1 MTAVSSKRARE
12 RREKVRPDWEHERSL
27 WARGHALVAGV
38 DEVGRGPL
46 AGPVVAAAVILP
58 HSANLSE
65 SELKWI
71 GELRD
76 SKVLSMRAR
85 ASLADIIRVQ
95 TLWAVACVS
104 PHVIDQIN
112 IRQATRLAM
121 KRAVEALPT
130 GAEALIID
138 GRDVIEAKVPQV
150 TVVGGDALC
159 VSVAAASILAKVTR
173 DRLMCELDEQ
183 FPGYGLAVNKGY
195 GTATHRAAL
204 SSLGY
209 TTIHR
214 LSFAPVRQ
222 AVGGRGESSKLS
234 HRNAE
239 SLKRSH

>member
-1 MTAVSSKRARE
+1 MTAVSTASARRVRGSQARGRSHWECERALRE
-12 RREKVRPDWEHERSL
+12 R
-27 WARGHALVAGV
+27 GHNIVAGV

-46 AGPVVAAAVILP
+46 AGPVLAAAVILP
-58 HSANLSE
+58 SPSRAGEDESA
-65 SELKWI
+65 WI

-76 SKVLSMRAR
+76 SKLLSAR
-85 ASLADIIRVQ
+85 TRERLADIIR
-95 TLWAVACVS
+95 LEASWALAYVS

-121 KRAVEALPT
+121 KNAVEALPT
-130 GAEALIID
+130 AAEALIID
-138 GRDVIEAKVPQV
+138 GRDVIEVSVPQV
-150 TVVGGDALC
+150 TVVGGDASC

-173 DRLMCELDEQ
+173 DRLMCELDGR

-195 GTATHRAAL
+195 GTAAHRAAL

-222 AVGGRGESSKLS
+222 ALGGRG
-234 HRNAE
+234 
-239 SLKRSH
+239 